1 MSRAHAYE
9 WDFREDPGS
18 KMSGSIVAVWRA
30 SGGAGEG
37 AT

>member
-1 MSRAHAYE
+1 MKPSPHE
-9 WDFREDPGS
+9 WDFREGLGS

-30 SGGAGEG
+30 SGGGGEG